1 MDLAADITPEDLK
14 VFLQEAEEH
23 IQLLDEDL
31 IKLERE
37 EDRTDLLQEIFRAAH
52 TIKGSSAMLGYA
64 PMAEVSHAMEG
75 VLDRLRQGTLDVTTE
90 VIDGL
95 LQGLDLLRLL
105 KDELISPQGHQ
116 IDTAPVIAALEK
128 AAAAQEV
135 QKDQEEAP
143 GGPVAQM
150 PLTLD
155 EKSLDS
161 FHAAQAAGKSVFHI
175 KVSFDTETLWLAVR
189 CFQVLTELSQLGE
202 VLNSS
207 PTLADIE
214 QEKGASEI
222 QFILATGQSE
232 DELRNAVTPLDD
244 VKGVEIANYEL
255 KEDASPALDR
265 GASSTQAVTR
275 TQSQLPSTVRIDVD
289 RLDHLMNTIGE
300 LVIDRSRL
308 TQIAKALESRYKDDQ
323 MVQALSV
330 TSTHVAKV
338 VDELEEVA
346 LKIRMQPI
354 GTVFSGFP
362 RMVRDLAQS
371 STKQL
376 DFFMEG
382 QETEIDRTVI
392 ERIRDPL
399 VHLLRNSVDHGIEG
413 PEERMAANKP
423 ERGMIRLSARH
434 EQGHIMITVQDNG
447 RGISAQHMRESAIRK
462 GLIAADAANR
472 LSDAEAVDLIFIP
485 GFSTAE
491 KTTEVSGRG
500 VGMDIVKTN
509 IEAMNGFVSVET
521 KEGQGAKFTLQLPLS
536 LATIQALLVSVAD
549 TVYAIPLVYVSEAL
563 RLAPEDIRT
572 VGGNE
577 VITLRGA
584 VIPLLRLSEIFNISS
599 NGKNGATNTYVV
611 VVRSGEKTMALAVDA
626 LVESQEIMV
635 KPLGDYIGIIKGIA
649 GISVLGDGQVVLIVD
664 VLPLITTA
672 AALAA

>member
-14 VFLQEAEEH
+14 VFLEEAEEH
-23 IQLLDEDL
+23 LQLLDEDL
-31 IKLERE
+31 IRLERE
-37 EDRTDLLQEIFRAAH
+37 DDRTEILQEIFRAAH

-64 PMAEVSHAMEG
+64 PMTEVAHAMEG
-75 VLDRLRQGTLDVTTE
+75 VLDKLRQDALAVTTE

-95 LQGLDLLRLL
+95 LHGLDVLRLL
-105 KDELISPQGHQ
+105 KDELISSQGHQ
-116 IDTAPVIAALEK
+116 VDTASVIMDLEK
-128 AAAAQEV
+128 AAAARG
-135 QKDQEEAP
+135 DQDQTP
-143 GGPVAQM
+143 IKPTDHK

-155 EKSLDS
+155 GRSLERL
-161 FHAAQAAGKSVFHI
+161 HAAKAAGKRI
-175 KVSFDTETLWLAVR
+175 YRIIVSFDPDTLWLAVR
-189 CFQVLTELSQLGE
+189 CFQVLSELSPLGE
-202 VLNSS
+202 VLGSVPS
-207 PTLADIE
+207 QTDIE
-214 QEKGASEI
+214 QEKGDSEI
-222 QFILATGQSE
+222 QVILATVQDE
-232 DELRNAVTPLDD
+232 DELRNAVTPIDD
-244 VKGVEIANYEL
+244 LKGIEIAGYEL
-255 KEDASPALDR
+255 KEDSMAAKAIEP
-265 GASSTQAVTR
+265 SSTGPVTR
-275 TQSQLPSTVRIDVD
+275 APSQLPHTVRIDVD
-289 RLDHLMNTIGE
+289 RLDHLMDTIGE
-300 LVIDRSRL
+300 LVIDRTRL
-308 TQIAKALESRYKDDQ
+308 IQIGKALEARYKDDQ

-330 TSTHVAKV
+330 TSAHVVKV

-371 STKQL
+371 ATKQL

-413 PEERMAANKP
+413 PDERIAANKP
-423 ERGMIRLSARH
+423 ERGMIRLSAHH

-447 RGISAQHMRESAIRK
+447 RGISAQHIRESAIDK
-462 GLIAADAANR
+462 GLITAEVATR
-472 LSDAEAVDLIFIP
+472 LSDSEAVDLIFTP

-491 KTTEVSGRG
+491 RTTEVSGRG

-521 KEGQGAKFTLQLPLS
+521 REGQGSKFTLQLPLS
-536 LATIQALLVSVAD
+536 LATIQALLVSLAD
-549 TVYAIPLVYVSEAL
+549 TVYAVPLVYVSEAV
-563 RLAPEDIRT
+563 RLESEEIHS

-577 VITLRGA
+577 FITLRGR
-584 VIPLLRLSEIFNISS
+584 VLPLLRLKEIFNIGPQGQ
-599 NGKNGATNTYVV
+599 NGDGATYVV

-635 KPLGDYIGIIKGIA
+635 KSLGDYIGTVKGIA

-664 VLPLITTA
+664 VPPLLSA
-672 AALAA
+672 AASRAA